1 MKAGKIFRLFS
12 PRGGSFVATVAFLG
26 AALYASG
33 GRADTLVASPCI
45 SGASDPPACNAVAR
59 GDRAEGWIPQGR
71 SEIMARNGMVTT
83 SQPLAAQAGLRIL
96 REGGNAVDAAIA
108 VAATLN
114 LVEPMNTGLAGDVFA
129 MVWIAKD
136 KKLYVLNSSGKAP
149 SGATLAHMNSRGYF
163 GDPKNWGPGSGMPN
177 GGITTVTVP
186 GALWGWDALLRR
198 FGNLPFE
205 AVLKPAIEY
214 AEEGFPIS
222 ERIAHDWRLP
232 NAEGPVPSSAAGCC
246 TQVDPDSVNTW
257 YVNGKQPVAGQIF
270 TNRDLAK
277 TFKLIAARGKDVF
290 YNGEIA
296 RAIVAKSTALGGTM
310 SLADLAAYAGEWVTP
325 TTVNYHGL
333 DVYELPPPSQGWA
346 TNEMLNILQECVPA
360 LGYNLATLGP
370 NSPEYWHLLV
380 EAKKLAYADL
390 YNYNGDPDFNPNLLK
405 LINGTLLSP
414 AYAKSLCGRINP
426 HMAAASAPGNASGG
440 GDTTVASTA
449 DRWGN
454 MVSWVNS
461 NYAGF
466 GSGIT
471 VPGYGFILH
480 NRGGLFSL
488 NKFGPPNSTT
498 PNPNLIEPHKRPYN
512 TLMAGMGMGTN
523 GSKLTLGLMGGDM
536 QAQGHAQMIVNMVD
550 LGANLQAST
559 DMARFYH
566 NQVPNV
572 LELESQ
578 LFDEVGSQLKAMG
591 HNVATTNGGAVGGY
605 QAILFTP
612 DPGASGSSDNQQSF
626 GEQKPAAGFYR
637 AGSDHRKDGEA
648 VGW

>member
-1 MKAGKIFRLFS
+1 MKAGKTLRRFRRETGL
-12 PRGGSFVATVAFLG
+12 
-26 AALYASG
+26 
-33 GRADTLVASPCI
+33 LVAGFACLTIFHSTIGHTQALATSPCN
-45 SGASDPPACNAVAR
+45 SGANNPPACNAVAR

-71 SEIMARNGMVTT
+71 SEVMARNGLVTT

-96 REGGNAVDAAIA
+96 KEGGNAVDAAIA
-108 VAATLN
+108 VASTLN

-136 KKLYVLNSSGKAP
+136 KKLYVLNASGEAP
-149 SGATLAHMNSRGYF
+149 SGATLAHMNSLGYV
-163 GDPKNWGPGSGMPN
+163 GDPSNWGPGSGMPPA
-177 GGITTVTVP
+177 GITTVTVP
-186 GALWGWDALLRR
+186 GALWGWDALLKR
-198 FGNLPFE
+198 FGTLPFE

-214 AEEGFPIS
+214 AEDGFPIS
-222 ERIAHDWRLP
+222 ERIAHDWQLP
-232 NAEGPVPSSAAGCC
+232 DAEGPNPSSAAGCC

-270 TNRDLAK
+270 TNPDLAK
-277 TFKLIAARGKDVF
+277 TFKLIAAQGKDVF
-290 YNGEIA
+290 YNGVIA
-296 RAIVAKSTALGGTM
+296 RAIVAKSSALGGTM
-310 SLADLAAYAGEWVTP
+310 TLADLANYTGEWVTP
-325 TTVNYHGL
+325 TTANYHGFT
-333 DVYELPPPSQGWA
+333 VYELPPPSQGWA

-370 NSPEYWHLLV
+370 NSPEFWHLEV

-390 YNYNGDPDFNPNLLK
+390 YTYNGDPNFNPNLLNLVNGK
-405 LINGTLLSP
+405 LLTP
-414 AYAKSLCGRINP
+414 AYAKSLCGKINP
-426 HMAAASAPGNASGG
+426 HMAAPSAPGNASGG

-488 NKFGPPNSTT
+488 NKFSPPASAT

-512 TLMAGMGMGTN
+512 TLMAGVGMGTN
-523 GSKLTLGLMGGDM
+523 GSILTLGLMGGDM

-578 LFDEVGSQLKAMG
+578 LFNEVGAQLKAMG
-591 HNVATTNGGAVGGY
+591 HDVVTTNGAAVGGY
-605 QAILFTP
+605 QSILFTP
-612 DPGASGSSDNQQSF
+612 DPNAPGTSDNSQSLD
-626 GEQKPAAGFYR
+626 ERKPIAGYYR